1 MSSSSGSSQ
10 RRLLFA
16 ALAMDTSFFAALA
29 TLPFF
34 VKRAGVLWFGD
45 AMLGVLLASLGLSYV
60 VGALFLPRFQAR
72 FDPVRSTRFFGALSG
87 ALFVVGSWMTDPV
100 LVFVTLALGRAALG
114 GFWPTLMAMVGSGDR
129 DALGARIAR
138 FNTWWG
144 TGKAIAF
151 LVCGSLLT
159 ATGDPALALRVAGA
173 LMALCVVLVV
183 DPGETSASTGSGA
196 EEAAPVG
203 TERGRPEQ
211 PSTGAR
217 EFTSALLAVLLGA
230 TIGAIWESQFPKGL
244 GAARYLELFG
254 EHYELGVNALLFCL
268 YGGQAACFFAL
279 RAWRSWPTSRALVR
293 GATLLLC
300 VGQVLAVFVASV
312 PICALGLCMSGVA
325 LGCFFSKCLW
335 LAQHGRRDA
344 ARRSG
349 IHESAL
355 SLGSVVGPPL
365 GGLLAVVT
373 ASLHAPFVLAALLA
387 AGAAAQA
394 LLRAR
399 RTPDGGH

>member
-1 MSSSSGSSQ
+1 
-10 RRLLFA
+10 
-16 ALAMDTSFFAALA
+16 MDTSFFAALA

-60 VGALFLPRFQAR
+60 VGALLLPRFLAR
-72 FDPVRSTRFFGALSG
+72 FDPVRSTRFFGALAG
-87 ALFVVGSWMTDPV
+87 VLFVAGSWMTEPV

-114 GFWPTLMAMVGSGDR
+114 GFWPVLMAMVGSGDH

-159 ATGDPALALRVAGA
+159 ATGDPALALRVAGTA
-173 LMALCVVLVV
+173 MALCVVLVV
-183 DPGETSASTGSGA
+183 DPDENSAGRGNGDGEQLGSTSAVRRVDAPPARTDSGRTA
-196 EEAAPVG
+196 SPRAG
-203 TERGRPEQ
+203 G
-211 PSTGAR
+211 R

-244 GAARYLELFG
+244 GPVRYLELFG
-254 EHYELGVNALLFCL
+254 EHYEFGVNALLFCL

-279 RAWRSWPTSRALVR
+279 RAWHSWPTSRVLVR

-300 VGQVLAVFVASV
+300 VGQLLAVFVASV
-312 PICALGLCMSGVA
+312 PVCALGLCMSGVA

-335 LAQHGRRDA
+335 LAQHGRHDA

-355 SLGSVVGPPL
+355 SLGAVVGPPL
-365 GGLLAVVT
+365 GGLLAVTT
-373 ASLHAPFVLAALLA
+373 ASLHAPFLLAALLA
-387 AGAAAQA
+387 VGAAAQA

-399 RTPDGGH
+399 R